1 MGPLLPS
8 VWEGSSNGGGG
19 AAKGAAWLG
28 ASCCGEGCLPSCG
41 WHLLTAAPRR
51 RPALMSSR
59 QAMAQPGANPA
70 TINQVTAAT
79 HDQRG
84 GTMWGTGGW
93 GVRVARPPS
102 LCDDLCTDN
111 QPDSEMGRAT

>member
-1 MGPLLPS
+1 
-8 VWEGSSNGGGG
+8 
-19 AAKGAAWLG
+19 
-28 ASCCGEGCLPSCG
+28 
-41 WHLLTAAPRR
+41 
-51 RPALMSSR
+51 MSSR
-59 QAMAQPGANPA
+59 QVMVQPGANPA

-84 GTMWGTGGW
+84 GTTRGTGGW

-102 LCDDLCTDN
+102 LRDDLCTDN